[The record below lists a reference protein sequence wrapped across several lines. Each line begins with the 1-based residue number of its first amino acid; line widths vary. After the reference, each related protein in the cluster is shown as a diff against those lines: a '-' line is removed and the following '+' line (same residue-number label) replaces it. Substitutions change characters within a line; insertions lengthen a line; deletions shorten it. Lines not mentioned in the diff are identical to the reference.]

1 MTDEQIKLLRLAIQ
15 REVEYASI
23 DGFEHGS
30 WGFAEKD
37 ADVSWKCFQESFNPV
52 ETDGFKNEN
61 AEVGFDKWFNGN
73 YGKFSCR
80 SEWFYGDCE
89 VKDEKIRKDLVYNW
103 VRAAF
108 LSGYEMGGAL
118 DELAHKTSQD
128 PNNAL

>member
-1 MTDEQIKLLRLAIQ
+1 MTNEQIKLLRLAIQ

-23 DGFEHGS
+23 DGMEHGA

-52 ETDGFKNEN
+52 EINEIKDEN
-61 AEVGFDKWFNGN
+61 AEVGFDKWFTGN

-89 VKDEKIRKDLVYNW
+89 VKDEKIRKDLLYNW
-103 VRAAF
+103 VRSAYM
-108 LSGYEMGGAL
+108 SGYEMG
-118 DELAHKTSQD
+118 KTSD
-128 PNNAL
+128 VLEETK

>member
-103 VRAAF
+103 VRSAY
-108 LSGYEMGGAL
+108 LSGYELGRTL
-118 DELAHKTSQD
+118 DELAHRNPQD
-128 PNNAL
+128 PPDAL